1 LELQV
6 PIAERSSKTRA
17 ETITYA
23 IGDVHGCLAKLR
35 RLLARIE
42 AHRAD
47 KPARLI
53 FLGDY
58 MDRGPDSRG
67 VIEFIM
73 ALQHQRPDSVI
84 CLRGNHE
91 AIALMAVAAPDE
103 YEEYWRMNGGAT
115 TLASFDAMRADELPA
130 EIVAWMD
137 ALPYAYDDGRR
148 YFVHAGVDP
157 TRPLSEQSDHDRIW
171 IREPFLSSHVTFER
185 LIVHGHTPL
194 MTAKPDIRANRINLD
209 TGAVYGGPLTAA
221 AFAADKREPIGFLTD
236 V

>member
-58 MDRGPDSRG
+58 IDRGPDSRG

-103 YEEYWRMNGGAT
+103 YE
-115 TLASFDAMRADELPA
+115 
-130 EIVAWMD
+130 
-137 ALPYAYDDGRR
+137 
-148 YFVHAGVDP
+148 
-157 TRPLSEQSDHDRIW
+157 
-171 IREPFLSSHVTFER
+171 
-185 LIVHGHTPL
+185 
-194 MTAKPDIRANRINLD
+194 
-209 TGAVYGGPLTAA
+209 
-221 AFAADKREPIGFLTD
+221 
-236 V
+236 